1 MKKKV
6 LNIPSTNELTKEL
19 QNEKFKYKYKKIL
32 KSTIYTL
39 IVVIAF
45 SSLAST
51 LLFPMLEIHGYS
63 MSPTITQGDIVLGIK
78 RAKYQSGDIVAFY
91 YNNRILVKRVVACS
105 SDWVSIDEEGN
116 VYVNDKLLNEPYVN
130 KKMLGDTDIEYP
142 YQVPDNSYFIL
153 GDKRENSIDSRN
165 SLIGTISEEDI
176 IGKIVLR
183 VWPLKEFK
191 FLSNIGGI
199 YEKRNF
205 IINRKK

>member
-105 SDWVSIDEEGN
+105 SDWVSIDEEG
-116 VYVNDKLLNEPYVN
+116 
-130 KKMLGDTDIEYP
+130 
-142 YQVPDNSYFIL
+142 FI
-153 GDKRENSIDSRN
+153 NYSIN
-165 SLIGTISEEDI
+165 
-176 IGKIVLR
+176 IV
-183 VWPLKEFK
+183 
-191 FLSNIGGI
+191 
-199 YEKRNF
+199 
-205 IINRKK
+205 